1 MEDEV
6 RETATSA
13 SEMPDSKA
21 GDTPV
26 YYPDADM
33 PFARSIP
40 ETHERFAQI
49 REDICLD
56 YGYNTARAYW
66 ADLDDLFY
74 WAIERNKNPLNLND
88 KDITQ
93 YIALLRRRKYSEN
106 TIRRRKVVIRKLRQ
120 QMKEREP
127 P

>member
-1 MEDEV
+1 MEDRI
-6 RETATSA
+6 REKASTAPKIP
-13 SEMPDSKA
+13 ESKA
-21 GDTPV
+21 ADTPV

-40 ETHERFAQI
+40 ETYQRFAQI

-74 WAIERNKNPLNLND
+74 WATERGKDPLNLSD

-106 TIRRRKVVIRKLRQ
+106 TIRRRKVVIRKLGQRTTG
-120 QMKEREP
+120 RAAS
-127 P
+127 

>member
-1 MEDEV
+1 MKDRNHEE
-6 RETATSA
+6 ASA
-13 SEMPDSKA
+13 VPKTPDTQTP
-21 GDTPV
+21 DTPV

-40 ETHERFAQI
+40 ETYQRFAQI

-74 WAIERNKNPLNLND
+74 WATDRNKNPLTLSD

-106 TIRRRKVVIRKLRQ
+106 TIRRRKVVIRKLWQRLAVIQ
-120 QMKEREP
+120 
-127 P
+127 

>member
-1 MEDEV
+1 MKNEARDAATPAPEELG
-6 RETATSA
+6 REA
-13 SEMPDSKA
+13 A
-21 GDTPV
+21 GTIA

-33 PFARSIP
+33 PFAREIP
-40 ETHERFAQI
+40 KQYQRFAQI

-56 YGYNTARAYW
+56 YSYNTARAYW

-74 WAIERNKNPLNLND
+74 WATERGKDPLNLSD

-106 TIRRRKVVIRKLRQ
+106 TVRRRRVVIRKLRQ
-120 QMKEREP
+120 RLKECA
-127 P
+127 

>member
-1 MEDEV
+1 MEDRIHE
-6 RETATSA
+6 EASA
-13 SEMPDSKA
+13 MPKTPDTQA
-21 GDTPV
+21 ADTPV

-40 ETHERFAQI
+40 ETYQRFAQI

-74 WAIERNKNPLNLND
+74 WATERNKNPLTLSD

-106 TIRRRKVVIRKLRQ
+106 TIRRRKVVIRKLGQRTTG
-120 QMKEREP
+120 RAAS
-127 P
+127 

>member
-1 MEDEV
+1 MEDRICE
-6 RETATSA
+6 EASTAPK
-13 SEMPDSKA
+13 MPDVWA
-21 GDTPV
+21 TDTPV
-26 YYPDADM
+26 YYPDTDM

-74 WAIERNKNPLNLND
+74 WATERGKNPLNLSD

-106 TIRRRKVVIRKLRQ
+106 TIRRKKVVLRKLE
-120 QMKEREP
+120 KHLP
-127 P
+127 LI